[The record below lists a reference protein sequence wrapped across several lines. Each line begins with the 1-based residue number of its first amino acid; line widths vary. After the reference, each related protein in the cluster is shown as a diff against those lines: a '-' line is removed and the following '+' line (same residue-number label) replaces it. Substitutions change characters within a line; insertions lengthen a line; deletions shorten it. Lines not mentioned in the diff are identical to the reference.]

1 VQIANGRPKVHLG
14 VPLRATPGYSQVAA
28 MRLRVK
34 RMPLPIL
41 IPASAF
47 LADDRRLPFVA
58 GDLDADDLVRMV
70 SRRRVQKCSQARQ
83 LSRILNRFTGTR
95 RNDRFLRQ
103 LLPDP
108 LQRKCTRCIR
118 PRRYRDSGCRTGGG
132 DRKVVS
138 RFERTPKAAE
148 VPHTDRQSVMAP
160 NMLGVERA
168 PFFTL
173 FQSHLS
179 QFVAEPFP
187 QRHTSHVGESGAGFR
202 FDQQACIGTYR
213 LV

>member
-1 VQIANGRPKVHLG
+1 MTGVCHSSQETWTRTIWSAWFRGVGCKNVAKPDNCLG
-14 VPLRATPGYSQVAA
+14 FST
-28 MRLRVK
+28 
-34 RMPLPIL
+34 
-41 IPASAF
+41 
-47 LADDRRLPFVA
+47 
-58 GDLDADDLVRMV
+58 V
-70 SRRRVQKCSQARQ
+70 SPEREETTV
-83 LSRILNRFTGTR
+83 
-95 RNDRFLRQ
+95 FLRQ

-118 PRRYRDSGCRTGGG
+118 PRRYRDAGCRTGGG